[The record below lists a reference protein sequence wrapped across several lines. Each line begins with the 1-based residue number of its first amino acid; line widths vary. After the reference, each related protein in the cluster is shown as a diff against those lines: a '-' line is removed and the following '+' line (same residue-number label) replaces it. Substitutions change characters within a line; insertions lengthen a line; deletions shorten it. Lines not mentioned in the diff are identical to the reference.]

1 MEQVLI
7 EQICKSNGQ
16 TELVSMEYAVKKL
29 FAHYNLTNY
38 EIKMMLEEG
47 KLMWSPFYYYQ
58 LHSAVIVADYFQSN
72 RGQYMRWSY
81 PDGTE
86 GDVTGELYYNKELE
100 RYEHDV
106 TKVIDDKEIQ
116 FLIVS
121 K

>member
-1 MEQVLI
+1 MEKVLI
-7 EQICKSNGQ
+7 ERTCKSNGQ
-16 TELVSMEYAVKKL
+16 TELVSLEYAIKRL
-29 FAHYNLTNY
+29 NGCWTLPNY
-38 EIKMMLEEG
+38 AISQMLEQG

-58 LHSAVIVADYFQSN
+58 MHSATIVADYFQSH
-72 RGQYMRWSY
+72 RGQYMRWTY

-86 GDVTGELYYNKELE
+86 GDVTGELYYNEELE